1 VTADRSPA
9 AEKIP
14 FLYSFQSGKLV
25 SHTWLVRWKA
35 LKPHPI
41 TGTQKKQDFP
51 GGLTLASCWDSS
63 EFSLSQRLG
72 YTFTPSRWPL
82 QLEPGELARYFDIS
96 DYVLITPI
104 GASNFIVFFALI
116 GFYLLTGIIKF
127 YFPLSRRALK
137 PTIIA
142 FAVLL
147 LLPILVGVIQG
158 CWYLPPLSEVTLKGA
173 PTNIK
178 GHVIFSL
185 NRYLLIYTERQNGE
199 NRSLTAIP
207 QIEIQK
213 IRTPYE

>member
-1 VTADRSPA
+1 MAGPL
-9 AEKIP
+9 E
-14 FLYSFQSGKLV
+14 
-25 SHTWLVRWKA
+25 
-35 LKPHPI
+35 
-41 TGTQKKQDFP
+41 
-51 GGLTLASCWDSS
+51 SS
-63 EFSLSQRLG
+63 ETSSDHGDSEETRFPRWFNISVLLGFVGVLAFSTAWIYVHTLSLA
-72 YTFTPSRWPL
+72 L
-82 QLEPGELARYFDIS
+82 QLEPGALARYFDIS